1 VFVHCVW
8 DWTTHGRTMGTVE
21 DHGRKENEMQ
31 VLQDEAPTVLAEPRA
46 WQALAVEEYARSLPG
61 RRGALR
67 ADLAARVLMLTGRL
81 IPADDIPADERAA
94 AVGVDG
100 ATFRLYRGG
109 DLVLA
114 KTCAYCGTG
123 HFESPGIGDL
133 ADLGYALSAW
143 QPRHENCEDFS
154 SVDLAEW

>member
-1 VFVHCVW
+1 
-8 DWTTHGRTMGTVE
+8 MGTVE

-31 VLQDEAPTVLAEPRA
+31 ILQDEAPTVLAEPRA
-46 WQALAVEEYARSLPG
+46 WQALAVDECARSLPG

-67 ADLAARVLMLTGRL
+67 
-81 IPADDIPADERAA
+81 
-94 AVGVDG
+94 
-100 ATFRLYRGG
+100 
-109 DLVLA
+109 
-114 KTCAYCGTG
+114 
-123 HFESPGIGDL
+123 